1 MSVNSIPLASF
12 VSGNGMLEPGSGLAP
27 VASLPCCLR
36 RGASRSEQPMKFEGF
51 GLTDLRDGLDIADV
65 VMEQR
70 SAWCLLRVT
79 FGTPKTHF
87 GCWLST
93 VEQTSGLV
101 RLAKFCDYHVLPGF
115 WG

>member
-79 FGTPKTHF
+79 GGKTH
-87 GCWLST
+87 SKHMS
-93 VEQTSGLV
+93 SGLLRIADMV
-101 RLAKFCDYHVLPGF
+101 ESADSHRTA
-115 WG
+115 